1 MHNRCPRELPL
12 PRKPMPDHR
21 WPLHKLIP
29 NAGSV
34 ALPVVRLPLL
44 LLLLGPPTLLLLLG
58 PLVARLPALF
68 PVGPL
73 PIPLPVGPPTPI
85 NGLPLR
91 APKSAAICASRM
103 STPCAVMGSWSRVR
117 NKRRST
123 LRANCRNTV
132 LTGRVAFAGPV
143 LVAQDA
149 KAAT

>member
-1 MHNRCPRELPL
+1 MHNRCPRAPL

-21 WPLHKLIP
+21 WPLRKLIT

-34 ALPVVRLPLL
+34 ALPIVRLPLL
-44 LLLLGPPTLLLLLG
+44 LPLGPPTLLLPLG

-73 PIPLPVGPPTPI
+73 PITLPVGPPTPI

-117 NKRRST
+117 NERHSP
-123 LRANCRNTV
+123 LILSPAPDAGLFLWRALGTPPCLAPPNKS
-132 LTGRVAFAGPV
+132 LA
-143 LVAQDA
+143 
-149 KAAT
+149 